1 MNKKTKIH
9 KTILALVL
17 MLVLVGLS
25 ALYGIQAQIA
35 EGTGK
40 VSSFQSA
47 DLKTVSVIED
57 NQERV
62 SFIDSNGHVTYASD
76 KNYATVVKSRDDSG
90 DIITE
95 VYLDEKGEPAL
106 QPDGHYALR
115 RTYNDKGQNIETTYL
130 DAQLNPCR
138 NTWNYTTIRR
148 TFNADGKKEKETF
161 YDENGKRAR
170 HLSDEYGRYF
180 EYDYETGQTSIT
192 YLGIDDK
199 PTCKK
204 IGYSKVI
211 RSYWE
216 NGKIKTDLYY
226 DVNGLPIKLS
236 LGQYGIYR
244 EYDDFGREKLITYL
258 DASGQPMMTSQGY
271 ATVKY
276 IYGNDIATELYFD
289 QAGQPV
295 HLSRGQYGTKKIGNQ
310 AIYLNEKGEEQFE
323 LGNYL
328 RNHPWWLIVI
338 AFVTIALSTI
348 LNKKGN
354 VYLVSAGILFLIY
367 ITLLYRGSEGTGAN
381 LEPLW
386 SYKQFFTKD
395 TLRIEILN
403 NIWLFI
409 PLGCILFNIFHK
421 PKALIILVMLS
432 VCVEMSQLI
441 FGVGLC
447 ELDDVLSNGIGGIVG
462 YSVGYI
468 IDSIRKGKK
477 EDKENLASN
486 SST

>member
-25 ALYGIQAQIA
+25 ALYGIQAQIT

-76 KNYATVVKSRDDSG
+76 KHYATVVKKKDNSG
-90 DIITE
+90 RIITE
-95 VYLDEKGEPAL
+95 VYFDENGEPAL

-115 RTYNDKGQNIETTYL
+115 RTYNDKGQNIEITYL

-199 PTCKK
+199 PTCKR

-226 DVNGLPIKLS
+226 DVDGQPIKLS

-244 EYDDFGREKLITYL
+244 EYDDFGQEKLITYL
-258 DASGQPMMTSQGY
+258 DASGQPMMTIQGY

-276 IYGNDIATELYFD
+276 MYSNGTATELYYD
-289 QAGQPV
+289 QVGQPV
-295 HLSRGQYGTKKIGNQ
+295 QLSHGQYGTKKIGNQ

-338 AFVTIALSTI
+338 AFVAIALSTI
-348 LNKKGN
+348 LDKKGN
-354 VYLVSAGILFLIY
+354 IYLGITGILFLIY
-367 ITLLYRGSEGTGAN
+367 VTLLYRASEGTGAN
-381 LEPLW
+381 LDLLW

-409 PLGCILFNIFHK
+409 PLGCILFNILRN
-421 PKALIILVMLS
+421 PKALIILVMIS
-432 VCVEMSQLI
+432 VCIETCQLI
-441 FGVGLC
+441 LGVGLC
-447 ELDDVLSNGIGGIVG
+447 ELDDVLSNGIGGLVG
-462 YSVGYI
+462 YGVGYT
-468 IDSIRKGKK
+468 IDSLRKERKK
-477 EDKENLASN
+477 TK
-486 SST
+486 TKC